1 MKLICI
7 GKNFVQLAISLSG
20 LVTVIMPVGWVIDEW
35 RAEKT
40 VSKWPVIP
48 SWFCGNTK
56 TFRGIHAYQIG
67 HNLKSEQLLLTL
79 LRILVILLENRKF
92 RPV

>member
-35 RAEKT
+35 RAKKT
-40 VSKWPVIP
+40 VSKRPVIP
-48 SWFCGNTK
+48 RWVCGNTK
-56 TFRGIHAYQIG
+56 AGRGIHTYQIG
-67 HNLKSEQLLLTL
+67 HNLKSE
-79 LRILVILLENRKF
+79 
-92 RPV
+92 